1 METGVPTGWFRAV
14 SYIPNVFA
22 VESVMDEA
30 ARPTRSSSGSRTCAT
45 GRAMRPCC
53 VKRRNERVGPA
64 AAGWCRARHR
74 DEPAY
79 DSYVAVV
86 ARVVR
91 KDGAVRVEK
100 LTCVAD
106 CGIAVSPAGVDEQLY
121 GGLMWGS
128 ATRRPIAS
136 TSGTAA
142 CSSRTSIRIA

>member
-1 METGVPTGWFRAV
+1 
-14 SYIPNVFA
+14 
-22 VESVMDEA
+22 
-30 ARPTRSSSGSRTCAT
+30 
-45 GRAMRPCC
+45 MRPCC

-121 GGLMWGS
+121 GGLMGLGHATSDRIDFRHGRVQQSNFDTYRVMRMSDMPDTDIHIVQGDPAKPGGVGELS
-128 ATRRPIAS
+128 ARR
-136 TSGTAA
+136 
-142 CSSRTSIRIA
+142 